1 MLVNEGSNDYI
12 NNFLQPF
19 MADGT
24 TYTHD
29 QFIRLLITTLDRQL
43 KASKIIIGS
52 AALCPCNL
60 QSSSD

>member
-1 MLVNEGSNDYI
+1 
-12 NNFLQPF
+12 

-43 KASKIIIGS
+43 KASKIIGS
-52 AALCPCNL
+52 AAVQNVLSL
-60 QSSSD
+60 ESAELI